1 MNYEFTRNYFHSKF
15 GNNSEIRSLNFIEL
29 IDENTKNYL
38 SYEFKGNHFVLN
50 LTKIAFM
57 SRRHI

>member
-15 GNNSEIRSLNFIEL
+15 GNNLEFRSLNYIEL
-29 IDENTKNYL
+29 IDENTQISELRIYREL
-38 SYEFKGNHFVLN
+38 FVLN

-57 SRRHI
+57 IRRHI